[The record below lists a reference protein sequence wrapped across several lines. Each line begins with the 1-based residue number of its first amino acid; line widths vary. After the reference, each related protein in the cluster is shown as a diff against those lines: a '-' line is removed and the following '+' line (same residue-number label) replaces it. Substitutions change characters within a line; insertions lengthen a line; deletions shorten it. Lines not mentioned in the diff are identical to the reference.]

1 MSLTLQSTVK
11 LSTGALMPV
20 LGFGVYK
27 SERSVCEQSIASAI
41 KVGYRHI
48 DCAQY
53 YDNED
58 LVGKVATSGVHGVKR
73 EDLFLTTK
81 TFQYKQGDTV
91 DSLLPGLIESVEKMH
106 PTQSADEQPYV
117 DLFLIHTPS
126 MGPEGRQ
133 TLWDAFQEVTRR
145 SVPASELEKT
155 LELIT
160 VHFYSLTVEEA
171 RLRQVDRRVQLV
183 RAA

>member
-1 MSLTLQSTVK
+1 MSSSLTETCTRRLLSDSASSCNPLSAMSLTLQSTVK

-27 SERSVCEQSIASAI
+27 SERDVCERSIASAI
-41 KVGYRHI
+41 EVGYRHI

-58 LVGKVATSGVHGVKR
+58 LVGKVATSGVHGIKR

-81 TFQYKQGDTV
+81 TFIYKKGDTV
-91 DSLLPGLIESVEKMH
+91 DSLLPGLIESVKKMH
-106 PTQSADEQPYV
+106 PTDSAEEQPYV
-117 DLFLIHTPS
+117 DLFLIHSPS

-133 TLWDAFQEVTRR
+133 TLWNAFQEVRAK
-145 SVPASELEKT
+145 SAG
-155 LELIT
+155 
-160 VHFYSLTVEEA
+160 
-171 RLRQVDRRVQLV
+171 DRD
-183 RAA
+183 